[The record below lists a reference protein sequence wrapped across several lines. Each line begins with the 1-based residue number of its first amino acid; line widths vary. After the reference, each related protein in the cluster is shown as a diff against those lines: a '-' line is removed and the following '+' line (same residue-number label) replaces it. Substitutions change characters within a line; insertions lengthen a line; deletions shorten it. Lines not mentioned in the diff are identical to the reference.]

1 MKTELSS
8 LSPTPAPRVAEINS
22 HLCPAMSLSELTFCI
37 TRVEKSMAGKKAK
50 KAAQDG
56 RLKGWKGIAAYLGI
70 SASAAQRW
78 ADNGMP
84 VKREGRFTVAEPE
97 ELRRWVGRES
107 HMPEA
112 AHIVTPETDISAAL
126 KASISATRRQNK
138 K

>member
-1 MKTELSS
+1 
-8 LSPTPAPRVAEINS
+8 
-22 HLCPAMSLSELTFCI
+22 
-37 TRVEKSMAGKKAK
+37 MAGKKTK

-56 RLKGWKGIAAYLGI
+56 KLKGWKGIASFLGI
-70 SASAAQRW
+70 SESAAHRW
-78 ADNGMP
+78 AKNGMP
-84 VKREGRFTVAEPE
+84 VKREGRFTIAEPE

-126 KASISATRRQNK
+126 KASITASRRGK